1 MNTSFFGE
9 LLQTISERGRSLIDR
24 ARERRERPAETTES
38 LVDLC
43 EELLSNRGE
52 ASGAALAR
60 EILARY
66 ADLTIGPWIA
76 FFESLA
82 TNFGIDRARIN
93 AAIQAWQDM
102 PSDVAGAEIR
112 EAAEQANGSSIR
124 C

>member
-9 LLQTISERGRSLIDR
+9 LLQAISERGRLLIDR
-24 ARERRERPAETTES
+24 ARERRDSPAATTEN
-38 LVDLC
+38 LADLC

-60 EILARY
+60 EILALY
-66 ADLTIGPWIA
+66 SDLTIGPRIA

-82 TNFGIDRARIN
+82 TKFGTARARIN

-102 PSDVAGAEIR
+102 
-112 EAAEQANGSSIR
+112 
-124 C
+124 

>member
-9 LLQTISERGRSLIDR
+9 LLQTISERGRSLLDR
-24 ARERRERPAETTES
+24 TRERRGLTAESTES

-52 ASGAALAR
+52 ASGVALAR

-66 ADLTIGPWIA
+66 ADLTIGPRIA

-82 TNFGIDRARIN
+82 NRFGIDPVRIE
-93 AAIQAWQDM
+93 AAMASWQSK
-102 PSDVAGAEIR
+102 PPDVA
-112 EAAEQANGSSIR
+112 AAELHAATGP
-124 C
+124 

>member
-9 LLQTISERGRSLIDR
+9 LLQTISDRGRSLIDR
-24 ARERRERPAETTES
+24 RERRGVNSQSTAN

-52 ASGAALAR
+52 ASGVALAR

-66 ADLTIGPWIA
+66 SDLTIGPRIA

-82 TNFGIDRARIN
+82 TKFGTDRARIN
-93 AAIQAWQDM
+93 AAIRAWQDM
-102 PSDVAGAEIR
+102 PSDAA
-112 EAAEQANGSSIR
+112 AAELHE
-124 C
+124 